1 MAEWEITKTLG
12 ECCGTGRKFGIGE
25 EYFAALIETDEG
37 LERRD
42 FGLDFWQEEQPD
54 VYCFWKTKISDPEQK
69 KQLFIDD
76 DMLMTFFERL
86 AEETDPEKINFRFV
100 LTLVLMRKRILKY
113 DSSEV
118 KNGQEIW
125 KLRVTGE
132 KRTVEVVDPHLAE
145 DQIEQLSSQIGQILQ
160 IDM

>member
-1 MAEWEITKTLG
+1 MAEWEIKKTLG
-12 ECCGTGRKFGIGE
+12 ECCGTGRKFEVGE

-37 LERRD
+37 FERRD
-42 FGLDFWQEEQPD
+42 FSLEFWRQEKPE
-54 VYCFWKTKISDPEQK
+54 VYCYWKTKIADSEQK
-69 KQLFIDD
+69 KKLFVDD

-86 AEETDPEKINFRFV
+86 AEETDREKINFRFV

-113 DSSEV
+113 DSSGL
-118 KNGQEIW
+118 KDGREIW

-132 KRTVEVVDPHLAE
+132 KRMVEVADPHLAE
-145 DQIEQLSSQIGQILQ
+145 DEIEQLSSQIGQILQ

>member
-1 MAEWEITKTLG
+1 MAEWEIKKTLG
-12 ECCGTGRKFGIGE
+12 ECCGTGRKFEVGE

-37 LERRD
+37 FERRD
-42 FGLDFWQEEQPD
+42 FSLEFWQQEKPE
-54 VYCFWKTKISDPEQK
+54 VYCYWKTKIADSEQK
-69 KQLFIDD
+69 KKLFVDD

-86 AEETDPEKINFRFV
+86 AEETDREKINFRFV

-113 DSSEV
+113 DSSGL
-118 KNGQEIW
+118 KDGREIW

-132 KRTVEVVDPHLAE
+132 KRMVEVADPHLAE
-145 DQIEQLSSQIGQILQ
+145 DEIEQLSSQIGQILQ